1 MLTKM
6 KYALIAPVVL
16 GTLTVLASN
25 IAATAQ
31 IGPQDYRYCA
41 LDKGGGTTCYF
52 NSWEACSASGNGRCV
67 ENPWHTGAGDAFARE
82 PLGHR
87 RTLRR

>member
-16 GTLTVLASN
+16 GTLTVLTSSM
-25 IAATAQ
+25 AAMAQ
-31 IGPQDYRYCA
+31 SGPQDYRYCA

-52 NSWEACSASGNGRCV
+52 NSQEACAASGSGRCM
-67 ENPWHTGAGDAFARE
+67 ENPLYTGSADAVARA
-82 PLGHR
+82 PLSHHR
-87 RTLRR
+87 KPRR